1 MHASFA
7 RHCSRCWPCAAT
19 SAHAQDFR
27 GAIGGRI
34 TDAQGGRLPG
44 ATVTV
49 VNIATNAES
58 TSTTDANGDFTIP
71 YLTPGSYRVTV
82 ELQGFKKNVREV
94 SRSESA
100 TA

>member
-1 MHASFA
+1 MRRGACVVCA
-7 RHCSRCWPCAAT
+7 ALLALLAVAAAT

-49 VNIATNAES
+49 VNVATNAAS

-71 YLTPGSYRVTV
+71 YLTPGSYR
-82 ELQGFKKNVREV
+82 
-94 SRSESA
+94 
-100 TA
+100 